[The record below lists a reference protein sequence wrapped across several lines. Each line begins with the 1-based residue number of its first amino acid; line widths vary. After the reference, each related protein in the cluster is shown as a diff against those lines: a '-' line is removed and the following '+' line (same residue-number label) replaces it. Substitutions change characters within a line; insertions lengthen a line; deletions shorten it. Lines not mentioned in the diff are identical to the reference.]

1 MSARPLAE
9 RRTGAASI
17 VCLATCLAAYG
28 KADDDLDPAQK
39 SAAEVA
45 FDATRV
51 VSTIL
56 ALPEAVGRL
65 RSGPSA
71 SLSDCS
77 SGIASIVV
85 GYTSDSDCALHAG
98 IYT

>member
-17 VCLATCLAAYG
+17 VCLATCLATYG

-45 FDATRV
+45 FDATPV

-56 ALPEAVGRL
+56 ALPRQSDAFGPDHRL
-65 RSGPSA
+65 RFQIVPVVSLPS
-71 SLSDCS
+71 
-77 SGIASIVV
+77 
-85 GYTSDSDCALHAG
+85 
-98 IYT
+98 